1 MEKDIRPMERA
12 ETKVLA
18 SGLEVAV
25 IRKPGYVRKYAVLA
39 TRFGSEVTDFRFGSD
54 REEYELPP
62 GTAHFLE
69 HKLFEQEK
77 GNMEERFSELG
88 ASSNA
93 FTSSD
98 ITGYL
103 YCTNENFY
111 ECLGLLFELVYKPV
125 FSDLGVESEKDIIGQ
140 EIMMTRDDPD
150 WMGYRTLLALM
161 YKDHPIAIDPAGTSE
176 SIGEIT
182 PEVLYAAHDAFYS
195 SDNMTLL
202 VVGDVDPEDVFDVV
216 AILES
221 KVGGKPGQKVEVKL
235 KPEQRQV
242 ASAEGRLNMD
252 VARPI
257 MWFGFK
263 DDPAAF
269 GNDAAARRMAASVL
283 AETLFGPSSALND
296 ALYTSGIIDDNLSY
310 DEHYSGEYG
319 YVNVVAATNRPD
331 ELKEK
336 VLAAVAEAAS
346 GIIDGEAFE
355 LSRRRLIG
363 AQLKSFDSEE
373 FIAYE
378 FLVDRF
384 RGFDLMERPSLLER
398 VGLEVVKD
406 AARSI
411 FAAGQSSVLS
421 IMPTRQEAEEGR

>member
-1 MEKDIRPMERA
+1 MEKEIKPMEKA
-12 ETKVLA
+12 ETKVLP

-39 TRFGSEVTDFRFGSD
+39 TRFGSEVTDFRFGAD

-77 GNMEERFSELG
+77 GNMEEKFSELG

-125 FSDLGVESEKDIIGQ
+125 FSDLGVESEKDIIRQ

-161 YKDHPIAIDPAGTSE
+161 YKDHPVAIDPAGTSE
-176 SIGEIT
+176 SIAEIT

-202 VVGDVDPEDVFDVV
+202 VVGDVNPEDVFNVA

-242 ASAEGRLNMD
+242 AMAEGRLDMD

-269 GNDAAARRMAASVL
+269 GKDASSRRMAASVL

-296 ALYTSGIIDDNLSY
+296 SLYTSGIIDDNLSY
-310 DEHYSGEYG
+310 DEHYSQEYG
-319 YVNVVAATNRPD
+319 YVNLVAATNRPD
-331 ELKEK
+331 ELMQK
-336 VLAAVAEAAS
+336 VMAAVAEAAA
-346 GIIDGEAFE
+346 GRIDEEAFE

-363 AQLKSFDSEE
+363 SQLKSFDSEE

-384 RGFDLMERPSLLER
+384 RGFDLMERPSLLDR
-398 VGLEVVKD
+398 AGLEHVKEV
-406 AARSI
+406 ALSI
-411 FAAGQSSVLS
+411 FAEGHSSVLS
-421 IMPTRQEAEEGR
+421 VMPTKADAGE

>member
-1 MEKDIRPMERA
+1 MGKEIKPMEKA
-12 ETKVLA
+12 ETKVLP

-39 TRFGSEVTDFRFGSD
+39 TRFGSEVTDFRFGAD

-125 FSDLGVESEKDIIGQ
+125 FSDLGVESERDIIRQ

-161 YKDHPIAIDPAGTSE
+161 YKDHPIAIDPAGTAE

-182 PEVLYAAHDAFYS
+182 PEVLYAAHDAFYA
-195 SDNMTLL
+195 SDNMTIL
-202 VVGDVDPEDVFDVV
+202 VVGDVNPEDVFDVV
-216 AILES
+216 TILES
-221 KVGGKPGQKVEVKL
+221 KMGGKPGQKVEVKL
-235 KPEQRQV
+235 KPEQRQI
-242 ASAEGRLNMD
+242 AKAEGRLDMD

-269 GNDAAARRMAASVL
+269 GEDAASRRMAASVL
-283 AETLFGPSSALND
+283 AEALFGPSSALND
-296 ALYTSGIIDDNLSY
+296 SLYTEGIIDDNLSY
-310 DEHYSGEYG
+310 DEHYSQEYG
-319 YVNVVAATNRPD
+319 YVNLVAATNRPD
-331 ELKEK
+331 ELKQR
-336 VLAAVAEAAS
+336 VLDAVAEAAA
-346 GIIDGEAFE
+346 GRIDEGSFE

-363 AQLKSFDSEE
+363 SQLKSFDSEE

-384 RGFDLMERPSLLER
+384 RGFDLMERPSLLDR
-398 VGLEVVKD
+398 TGLEHVKEV
-406 AARSI
+406 ARSI
-411 FAAGQSSVLS
+411 FAAGQASVLT
-421 IMPTRQEAEEGR
+421 IMPTKPDAGE

>member
-1 MEKDIRPMERA
+1 MGKEIRPMEKA
-12 ETKVLA
+12 ETKVLP

-39 TRFGSEVTDFRFGSD
+39 TRFGSEVTDFRFGAD

-125 FSDLGVESEKDIIGQ
+125 FSDQGVESEKDIIGQ
-140 EIMMTRDDPD
+140 EIMMTKDDPD

-161 YKDHPIAIDPAGTSE
+161 YKDHPIAIDPAGTTE
-176 SIGEIT
+176 SIAEIT

-202 VVGDVDPEDVFDVV
+202 VVGDVNPDDVFDVV
-216 AILES
+216 SILES
-221 KVGGKPGQKVEVKL
+221 KVGGKSGQKVEVKL
-235 KPEQRQV
+235 KPEQRKV
-242 ASAEGRLNMD
+242 ANAQGKLRMD

-257 MWFGFK
+257 LWFGFK
-263 DDPAAF
+263 DDPVEF
-269 GNDAAARRMAASVL
+269 GKDAALRRMAASVL

-296 ALYTSGIIDDNLSY
+296 ELYTSGIIDDNLSY
-310 DEHYSGEYG
+310 DEHYSQEYG
-319 YVNVVAATNRPD
+319 YVNLVAATNRPE
-331 ELKEK
+331 ELKQR
-336 VLAAVAEAAS
+336 VFAAVTEACE
-346 GIIDGEAFE
+346 GRIDEEAFE

-363 AQLKSFDSEE
+363 SQLKSFDSEE

-384 RGFDLMERPSLLER
+384 RGFDLMEWPSLLDR
-398 VGLEVVKD
+398 VGIGQVKEV
-406 AARSI
+406 ARSI
-411 FAAGQSSVLS
+411 FASGQTAVLS
-421 IMPTRQEAEEGR
+421 IMPARDDSEGAR